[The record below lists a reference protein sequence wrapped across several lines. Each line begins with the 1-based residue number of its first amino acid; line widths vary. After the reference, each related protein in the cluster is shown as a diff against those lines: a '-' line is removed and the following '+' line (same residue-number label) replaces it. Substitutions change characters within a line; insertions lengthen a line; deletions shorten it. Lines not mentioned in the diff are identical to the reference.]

1 MNSYFTYVISTV
13 TALVACSTF
22 VVGYSQAK
30 IASAKVK
37 LDLYERRFNVYVT
50 ALKYCQEI
58 HLLDISHLETD
69 KHMFLELVKSSR
81 EAMFLFKKEDGID
94 EILTEIKERGEE
106 LVSYRNYPREEKSLS
121 SMNPYINAYTNQH
134 DFTKSLED
142 LEEKIKPYI
151 QFKTIQG
158 WTFF

>member
-1 MNSYFTYVISTV
+1 MNSYFTYIIPILTV
-13 TALVACSTF
+13 LVACATF

-50 ALKYCQEI
+50 ALNYCQAI
-58 HLLDISHLETD
+58 YHINHLEID
-69 KHMFLELVKSSR
+69 ECMLRLIKSCR
-81 EAMFLFKKEDGID
+81 ESKFLFKEEDGIY
-94 EILTEIKERGEE
+94 EILTKIKKEGDTLLLFREYRKKGVNDSDNPFKAAIEE
-106 LVSYRNYPREEKSLS
+106 P
-121 SMNPYINAYTNQH
+121 H
-134 DFTKSLED
+134 DFSKSLED

-151 QFKTIQG
+151 QFKNVEG